1 MDSISIKRAA
11 RNVNSSA
18 IAADWLSLGIYPIPL
33 APRTKRPKG
42 GKGWN
47 TLRVTKKTID
57 QFFSPGDNVG
67 GLWGAPSNWVV
78 DIDLDWDESVAAAAV
93 LLPETFRYGRH
104 SRPNSHYLYRCE
116 GMSGTK
122 FHAIGTLDTDG
133 VTKINE
139 GSIVEIRSTG
149 SQSVLPPSIHPENER
164 YEINSDVPIRSISRL
179 QLERYVRY
187 TAAAA
192 ILARHYPHAGARHDY
207 VHTVAGTLLHTGWET
222 SMVRTFMKAMLE
234 ASDAK
239 EDDRRQRD
247 RTVTNTI
254 EKFREG
260 ERIAGWRTLS
270 QWLPGKDLD
279 SLRKWLEPQKRLIEI
294 VSNEDVLPDREN
306 KEVKPPEE
314 SLEVP
319 GLVGDVAK
327 WAGAR
332 SFAQQP
338 LFNLAAGLTIVAL
351 ASGNKYIVDGWDTP
365 LQPYFLMLAPTASG
379 KESALDSIATA
390 AKRIEMQGTI
400 FQGFQS
406 YHAML
411 DTIATPPNV
420 GCWLWD
426 EAARKIKTAMRSQ
439 GSQDY
444 QIITHLLSLYGKG
457 NSSVAGIPGRK
468 QAISAIDRPFLII
481 TAAAQP
487 SQLIEAITDS
497 DISLGLINRFVL
509 FDAGNHLPDTN
520 HDRKLIFPAHLE
532 DSLKEFRNVKGKVN
546 GSEFPVIRVRL
557 DTTETYA
564 IFRDFHERCRE
575 LAIKGG
581 GWEMWGRANQN
592 ALICA
597 GLVAIGIN
605 AKRPSITVEVARWAI
620 RLLEWTSDRW
630 VQRIEECSSRSAH
643 EEHSK
648 YLERAIRTAREFVHR
663 ALGHPQELKALRNGY
678 MPRSTLTRISRHIRG
693 KDLEETLATLV
704 TSDLIRFGEVDGVE
718 CYWSK

>member
-1 MDSISIKRAA
+1 MVSISIKRAA
-11 RNVNSSA
+11 RNVNAAA

-33 APRTKRPKG
+33 VPRSKRPKG

-47 TLRVTKKTID
+47 TLRVTKNTID

-67 GLWGAPSNWVV
+67 GLWGAPSGWVV

-93 LLPETFRYGRH
+93 LMPDTFRYGRH

-116 GMSGTK
+116 GMQGSK
-122 FHAIGTLDTDG
+122 FHAIGNTNEKG
-133 VTKINE
+133 EKENE
-139 GSIVEIRSTG
+139 GAIVEIRSTG

-179 QLERYVRY
+179 HLERYARY
-187 TAAAA
+187 TASAAV
-192 ILARHYPHAGARHDY
+192 LARHYPESGARHDY
-207 VHTVAGTLLHTGWET
+207 VHAVAGTLLHTGWET
-222 SMVRTFMKAMLE
+222 TAVLSFMDAMLGA
-234 ASDAK
+234 ASGK

-270 QWLPGKDLD
+270 QWLPGKDLEQ
-279 SLRKWLEPQKRLIEI
+279 LRKWLEPSKRQIEI
-294 VSNEDVLPDREN
+294 VSNEDVLPGREN
-306 KEVKPPEE
+306 IKIIPPDGV
-314 SLEVP
+314 LEVP
-319 GLVGDVAK
+319 GLVGEVAK

-338 LFNLAAGLTIVAL
+338 LFNLAAGLATVAL
-351 ASGNKYIVDGWDTP
+351 ASQNKYIVDAWDTP

-379 KESALDSIATA
+379 KESALESIATA
-390 AKRIEMQGTI
+390 AKRIDMQSMI

-411 DTIATPPNV
+411 DTIATPPNI

-468 QAISAIDRPFLII
+468 AAIAAIDRPFLLI

-497 DISLGLINRFVL
+497 DISLGLINRFIL

-520 HDRKLIFPAHLE
+520 HDRKLIFPSHLE
-532 DSLKEFRNVKGKVN
+532 DSLKVFRDVKPKVN
-546 GSEFPVIRVRL
+546 GSEFPVTRVRL

-564 IFRDFHERCRE
+564 IFRDFHEHCRE
-575 LAIKGG
+575 LAVKGG

-597 GLVAIGIN
+597 GLVAIGVSP
-605 AKRPSITVEVARWAI
+605 KRPAITIEIARWAI

-648 YLERAIRTAREFVHR
+648 YLERAIRTAKDFAHR
-663 ALGHPQELKALRNGY
+663 ALGHPQELVVLRKGY
-678 MPRSTLTRISRHIRG
+678 MPRSTLTRVSRHIRG
-693 KDLEETLATLV
+693 KDLEETLASLV
-704 TSDLIRFGEVDGVE
+704 TSDLVRFGEVDGVE